1 MKEIKLLPVF
11 IECINRLGVAI
22 RAIEDGLVPK
32 PVFTDVSGQRQ
43 YRYEQHTAYHVAFL
57 KGVRVVSGLNA
68 CLFLL
73 RGGFVQ
79 EAMMIVRTLDD
90 FLNEM
95 RFILENSESGA
106 LDNHQNKFIED
117 FFQEEFKNPNNAMLN
132 ETRREIV
139 PKKKIWASVA
149 RQMGPYVNPCDLQK
163 MFQVTND
170 ALSGYVHGAYPHIME
185 MYGGSP
191 PKFHTEGMHAAPRIR
206 MCIDQIQVYTQGAI
220 TAFEDLAK
228 SLGSKELFEYL
239 HKTREYFEKQTEYV
253 QPVNLNKHVRS
264 LKKRK

>member
-22 RAIEDGLVPK
+22 RAIEDSLVPK

-73 RGGFVQ
+73 KGGFVQ

-95 RFILENSESGA
+95 FFILENAESGA
-106 LDNHQNKFIED
+106 LDSHQNKFIED
-117 FFQEEFKNPNNAMLN
+117 FFREEFNNPKNPFLN
-132 ETRREIV
+132 ETRRETV

-149 RQMGPYVNPCDLQK
+149 RQMGTHINSSDLQK
-163 MFQVTND
+163 MFQVIND

-185 MYGGSP
+185 MYAGNP
-191 PKFHTEGMHAAPRIR
+191 PKFHMEGMHAAPRIR
-206 MCIDQIQVYTQGAI
+206 MCIGKIQDYTHRAI
-220 TAFEDLAK
+220 TAFEYLAK
-228 SLGSKELFEYL
+228 SLGSEELSENL

-253 QPVNLNKHVRS
+253 QPADMNKHVRS
-264 LKKRK
+264 LKKRR

>member
-132 ETRREIV
+132 ED
-139 PKKKIWASVA
+139 A
-149 RQMGPYVNPCDLQK
+149 RDSPEKENMGVCCGQMGPLCQS
-163 MFQVTND
+163 MRF
-170 ALSGYVHGAYPHIME
+170 
-185 MYGGSP
+185 
-191 PKFHTEGMHAAPRIR
+191 TEDVSSH
-206 MCIDQIQVYTQGAI
+206 
-220 TAFEDLAK
+220 
-228 SLGSKELFEYL
+228 
-239 HKTREYFEKQTEYV
+239 
-253 QPVNLNKHVRS
+253 
-264 LKKRK
+264 